1 MKFIR
6 TLLIFVL
13 LVAVVYAVYDAS
25 ISKKPVVK
33 YANCKGDTGAEVKD
47 CAPNFTLKTL
57 DGKQV
62 ELYQTNGRPTI
73 INFWASWCDPC
84 KQEMPFLEAAYK
96 EHKDQ
101 INFRM
106 VNETSQ
112 DTLPNIKKFMKQ
124 YKYTFPV
131 ILDQENED
139 GQTIGTDYYQLLGVP
154 TTFFIDSTGKITH
167 KVVGEMSK
175 EEFQDILDDVLS

>member
-1 MKFIR
+1 VKVIR

-13 LVAVVYAVYDAS
+13 LAGVVYAIYQTAS
-25 ISKKPVVK
+25 NSQPVVN
-33 YANCKGDTGAEVKD
+33 YANCKGNTGVEVKN
-47 CAPNFTLKTL
+47 CAPNFVLKTL
-57 DGKQV
+57 DGQQV
-62 ELYQTNGRPTI
+62 ELYKTNGKPTV

-84 KQEMPFLEAAYK
+84 KQEMPHIQKAY
-96 EHKDQ
+96 HQYKDK

-124 YKYTFPV
+124 YKYDFP
-131 ILDQENED
+131 ILLDQENED
-139 GQTIGTDYYQLLGVP
+139 GQTIGTDHYQLIGIP
-154 TTFFIDSTGKITH
+154 TTFVIDSTGMITH

-175 EEFQDILDDVLS
+175 EELQDILDDVLS

>member
-1 MKFIR
+1 MKLIR

-13 LVAVVYAVYDAS
+13 LIAVIYAVYDAS
-25 ISKKPVVK
+25 VNQKPVVQ
-33 YANCKGDTGAEVKD
+33 YANCKGDIGIEVKN
-47 CAPNFTLKTL
+47 CAPNFKLKTL
-57 DGKQV
+57 DGKKV
-62 ELYQTNGRPTI
+62 ELYQTNGKPTI

-84 KQEMPFLEAAYK
+84 KKEMPFLEAAYK

-112 DTLPNIKKFMKQ
+112 DTIPNIKKFMKQ
-124 YKYTFPV
+124 YKYTYPV

-139 GQTIGTDYYQLLGVP
+139 GQTIGTDHYQLLGVP
-154 TTFFIDSTGKITH
+154 TTFVIDSTGMITH

-175 EEFQDILDDVLS
+175 EELQDILDEVLS